1 MAKTTPLTMEQ
12 LGCFDSATRVALYG
26 ALRSLGPSSIRDLA
40 GYVGSRPDALYY
52 HMRRL
57 VDAELAMIHETREK
71 NGRKEAIYAIQG
83 GPYDMDTLLMD
94 PDYQAAAMKSM
105 QGMAR
110 HAQRTLQKAVH
121 SLEAHPERQENIA
134 FHWINAKLKPASL
147 KRILKKL
154 NDLIEESMKIE
165 DGDAERMMIFAIA
178 APVVG
183 RERKGKKAPASRSA
197 TKD

>member
-1 MAKTTPLTMEQ
+1 MAKTTPLTLEQ
-12 LGCFDSATRVALYG
+12 LACFDSATRVSLYG

-57 VDAELAMIHETREK
+57 VDAQLAQVYETREK
-71 NGRKEAIYAIQG
+71 NGRKEAIYSIMG
-83 GPYDMDTLLMD
+83 GPYDMDMLLMD
-94 PDYQAAAMKSM
+94 PGYQEAAMKSM

-110 HAQRTLQKAVH
+110 HAQRTLQKAVG
-121 SLEAHPERQENIA
+121 SLAAHPERQDKIA
-134 FHWINAKLKPASL
+134 FHWINAKLKPATL

-165 DGDAERMMIFAIA
+165 DGDAERMMIFAIT

-183 RERKGKKAPASRSA
+183 REKKGKKG
-197 TKD
+197 

>member
-1 MAKTTPLTMEQ
+1 MAKTTHLTLEQ
-12 LGCFDSATRVALYG
+12 LSCFDSATRVALYG

-57 VDAELAMIHETREK
+57 VEVGLAQVFETREK
-71 NGRKEAIYAIQG
+71 NGRKEAIYSIQG
-83 GPYDMDTLLMD
+83 GPYDMDMLLSD
-94 PDYQAAAMKSM
+94 PVYQAASLKSM
-105 QGMAR
+105 QAMAR
-110 HAQRTLQKAVH
+110 HAQRTLQKAIQT
-121 SLEAHPERQENIA
+121 LPNHPERNEKIA
-134 FHWINAKLKPASL
+134 FHWINAKLKPATL

-165 DGDAERMMIFAIA
+165 EGDAERMIVFAIA

-183 RERKGKKAPASRSA
+183 RERKGKK
-197 TKD
+197 